1 MFTNS
6 FVTGLN
12 GTNEHTWSGD
22 GRLTRKFCWLYST
35 TGTAAAVLYWTM
47 DLKGGLLF
55 WNILLESERSSENEW
70 PGELCLS
77 FS

>member
-1 MFTNS
+1 ML
-6 FVTGLN
+6 VG
-12 GTNEHTWSGD
+12 
-22 GRLTRKFCWLYST
+22 YIVST
-35 TGTAAAVLYWTM
+35 TGTGAAALYWAM

-77 FS
+77 FP